1 MRPAQIAAIVA
12 ITLFAAAPARSDAGY
27 QETSQ
32 MTGGSLLRMTQ
43 SLPLVGHKMKS
54 LSDPIVTQ
62 VYVSGDR
69 MARVDADTIEITDL
83 HQKEFI
89 HIDKQKRTY
98 TITTFE
104 QAEQAVR
111 NAGQQM
117 QQAQQQQQPTPQN
130 PNNVK
135 LSYSFNV
142 KETGETQ
149 TMEGGPAREVLIT
162 SQLNATS
169 DTQPGEATME
179 MTNDVWL
186 LDSEPAG
193 YKEVRDFEQRL
204 GTMLASGIM
213 ANGNPFASNPM
224 IASKPGASDTY
235 AGMADQMKKLNG
247 FSVME
252 VTRIGA
258 TSDGQPLPP
267 PQPASAA
274 AASQPSVDAGAVAKD
289 AAVSG
294 ATAEANHQISKAVP
308 FGSTLGHFGGFG
320 HKKQA
325 AETQPTPA
333 QPAAQAPPADPVLME
348 ITTKKSTFSTDPV
361 PASVFEIPAGY
372 TQVVP
377 PPAAPQAVSA
387 TAQ

>member
-1 MRPAQIAAIVA
+1 MKSTHTAVLVA
-12 ITLFAAAPARSDAGY
+12 VTFFAAASARADAGY
-27 QETSQ
+27 QETTQ

-43 SLPLVGHKMKS
+43 SMPFVSHSMKS
-54 LSDPIVTQ
+54 LSDPIVTE

-69 MARVDADTIEITDL
+69 MARVNVDAIDITDL
-83 HQKEFI
+83 HQKQFI

-111 NAGQQM
+111 NAGQQL
-117 QQAQQQQQPTPQN
+117 QAAQQQQQPTPQN

-142 KETGETQ
+142 KETGATQ
-149 TMEGGPAREVLIT
+149 VLEGGTAREVLIN
-162 SQLNATS
+162 SQMNATS

-193 YKEVRDFEQRL
+193 YKEVRDFEKRL
-204 GTMLASGIM
+204 GEMLVSGM
-213 ANGNPFASNPM
+213 MPSSNPFVSSPM
-224 IASKPGASDTY
+224 IASKPGANDTFS
-235 AGMADQMKKLNG
+235 GMAEQMKKLNG
-247 FSVME
+247 FSVIE

-267 PQPASAA
+267 PQPTSASGSA
-274 AASQPSVDAGAVAKD
+274 QPSVDTGAVAKQ
-289 AAVSG
+289 AAAEG
-294 ATAEANHQISKAVP
+294 ATAEANHQISKAIP

-325 AETQPTPA
+325 AEIQPAT
-333 QPAAQAPPADPVLME
+333 QPAAQAPPDPVLME
-348 ITTKKSTFSTDPV
+348 LTTKKSNFSTSPV

-372 TQVVP
+372 TQIVATP
-377 PPAAPQAVSA
+377 PMASASA
-387 TAQ
+387 TQQ

>member
-1 MRPAQIAAIVA
+1 MKPTHLAAFVA
-12 ITLFAAAPARSDAGY
+12 LTLFAAAPARPDAGY

-32 MTGGSLLRMTQ
+32 MTGGSLLKMTQ
-43 SLPLVGHKMKS
+43 SIGFISHKMKS

-117 QQAQQQQQPTPQN
+117 QAAQQQQQQQPTPQN

-135 LSYSFNV
+135 LSYNFNV
-142 KETGETQ
+142 KETGTTQ
-149 TMEGGPAREVLIT
+149 TMEGGPAREVLIM

-193 YKEVRDFEQRL
+193 YKEVRDFERRL
-204 GTMLASGIM
+204 GEMLVSGM
-213 ANGNPFASNPM
+213 MMNGNPFASNPM

-235 AGMADQMKKLNG
+235 AGMAEQMKKLNG

-267 PQPASAA
+267 PQPAGASA
-274 AASQPSVDAGAVAKD
+274 QPSVDAGAVAKQ
-289 AAVSG
+289 AAADG

-308 FGSTLGHFGGFG
+308 FGSALGHFGGFG

-325 AETQPTPA
+325 ADTQPAPA
-333 QPAAQAPPADPVLME
+333 QPAAQAPPDPVLME
-348 ITTKKSTFSTDPV
+348 ITTKKTNFSTSPV

-372 TQVVP
+372 TQVVA
-377 PPAAPQAVSA
+377 PAATPADSA
-387 TAQ
+387 TQQ

>member
-1 MRPAQIAAIVA
+1 MNSTHIAAVVA
-12 ITLFAAAPARSDAGY
+12 LTLFAAAPAWPDAGY

-43 SLPLVGHKMKS
+43 SLPLVGHKMTS

-69 MARVDADTIEITDL
+69 MARVDPDTIEITDL

-117 QQAQQQQQPTPQN
+117 QAAQQQQQPTPQN
-130 PNNVK
+130 PNNIK
-135 LSYSFNV
+135 LSYNFNV
-142 KETGETQ
+142 KETGATQ

-204 GTMLASGIM
+204 GEMLVSGIRM
-213 ANGNPFASNPM
+213 NGNPFASNPM

-235 AGMADQMKKLNG
+235 AGMAEQMKKLNG

-267 PQPASAA
+267 PQPASPS
-274 AASQPSVDAGAVAKD
+274 ASAQPSIDAGAVAKQ
-289 AAVSG
+289 AAADG

-308 FGSTLGHFGGFG
+308 FGSALGHFGGFG

-325 AETQPTPA
+325 TETQPAPA
-333 QPAAQAPPADPVLME
+333 QPATQAPPDPVLME
-348 ITTKKSTFSTDPV
+348 ITTKKTNFSTSPV

-377 PPAAPQAVSA
+377 PAPTPAASA
-387 TAQ
+387 TQQ

>member
-1 MRPAQIAAIVA
+1 MKPTQIAAFA
-12 ITLFAAAPARSDAGY
+12 ALALFAATPARPDAGY
-27 QETSQ
+27 QETAQ

-54 LSDPIVTQ
+54 LGDPIVTQ

-69 MARVDADTIEITDL
+69 MARIGPDEIDITDL
-83 HQKEFI
+83 RQKEFI

-117 QQAQQQQQPTPQN
+117 QAAHQQQQQPTPQN
-130 PNNVK
+130 PNDVK

-142 KETGETQ
+142 KETGAKQ
-149 TMEGGPAREVLIT
+149 PMEGGTAREVLIT

-169 DTQPGEATME
+169 TTQPGEATME

-193 YKEVRDFEQRL
+193 YKEVRDFERRL
-204 GTMLASGIM
+204 GEMMVSGM
-213 ANGNPFASNPM
+213 MMNGNPFASNPM
-224 IASKPGASDTY
+224 ITSKPGASDTY
-235 AGMADQMKKLNG
+235 AGMAEQMKKLNG

-267 PQPASAA
+267 PQRGANGSA
-274 AASQPSVDAGAVAKD
+274 QPSVDTGAVVKQ
-289 AAVSG
+289 AAADG
-294 ATAEANHQISKAVP
+294 AAAEAGHQISKAVP
-308 FGSTLGHFGGFG
+308 FGSALGHFGGFG
-320 HKKQA
+320 HKKQSA
-325 AETQPTPA
+325 DQQSAPSQPT
-333 QPAAQAPPADPVLME
+333 AAQAPPDPVLME
-348 ITTKKSTFSTDPV
+348 MTTRKSNFSTSPV

-377 PPAAPQAVSA
+377 TPPAPPTSN
-387 TAQ
+387 

>member
-1 MRPAQIAAIVA
+1 MKPTHIAGFAA
-12 ITLFAAAPARSDAGY
+12 ITLFAAAPAWPDAGY

-69 MARVDADTIEITDL
+69 MARVDADTIDITDL

-89 HIDKQKRTY
+89 HIDRQKRTY

-104 QAEQAVR
+104 QAELAVR
-111 NAGQQM
+111 NAGQQI
-117 QQAQQQQQPTPQN
+117 QAAQQQQPTPQN

-142 KETGETQ
+142 KETGATQ

-179 MTNDVWL
+179 MTSNVWL

-204 GTMLASGIM
+204 GEMLVSGM
-213 ANGNPFASNPM
+213 MMNGNPFASNPM
-224 IASKPGASDTY
+224 IASRPGASDTY
-235 AGMADQMKKLNG
+235 AGMAEQMKKLNG

-267 PQPASAA
+267 PQPASAS
-274 AASQPSVDAGAVAKD
+274 ASAQPSVDAGAVAKQ
-289 AAVSG
+289 AAADG

-308 FGSTLGHFGGFG
+308 FGSALGHFGGFG

-325 AETQPTPA
+325 ADAQPSPPQPPA
-333 QPAAQAPPADPVLME
+333 QTPPDPVLME
-348 ITTKKSTFSTDPV
+348 ITTKKSNFSTSPV

-377 PPAAPQAVSA
+377 PPQAPQGVSA
-387 TAQ
+387 TVQ

>member
-1 MRPAQIAAIVA
+1 MNPTHIAAFLA
-12 ITLFAAAPARSDAGY
+12 LTLFAAAPAWPDAGY

-69 MARVDADTIEITDL
+69 MARVDAGTIEITDL

-111 NAGQQM
+111 NAGQQI
-117 QQAQQQQQPTPQN
+117 QTAQQQQQPTPQN

-142 KETGETQ
+142 KETGATQ

-179 MTNDVWL
+179 MTSDVWL

-204 GTMLASGIM
+204 GEMLVSGMMI
-213 ANGNPFASNPM
+213 NGNPFASNPM

-235 AGMADQMKKLNG
+235 AGMAEQMKKLNG
-247 FSVME
+247 FSIME

-267 PQPASAA
+267 PQPASASA
-274 AASQPSVDAGAVAKD
+274 QPSVDTGAVAKQ
-289 AAVSG
+289 AAADG

-325 AETQPTPA
+325 ETQPAPA
-333 QPAAQAPPADPVLME
+333 QPQAQAPPDPVLME
-348 ITTKKSTFSTDPV
+348 ITTKKSNFSTSPV
-361 PASVFEIPAGY
+361 PASIFEIPAGY

-377 PPAAPQAVSA
+377 PPQPPQGVSA

>member
-1 MRPAQIAAIVA
+1 MKSTYTAALVA
-12 ITLFAAAPARSDAGY
+12 VTLFAAAPARPDAGY
-27 QETSQ
+27 QETTQ
-32 MTGGSLLRMTQ
+32 MTGGSLMST
-43 SLPLVGHKMKS
+43 MKS
-54 LSDPIVTQ
+54 IPFMGRTMMSMTDPIVTQ

-69 MARVDADTIEITDL
+69 MARVNADSIEITDL

-89 HIDKQKRTY
+89 HIDRQKRTY

-104 QAEQAVR
+104 QAQQAVR
-111 NAGQQM
+111 NAGQQL
-117 QQAQQQQQPTPQN
+117 QAAQQRQQQPTPQN

-142 KETGETQ
+142 KETGATQ
-149 TMEGGPAREVLIT
+149 VLEGGTAREVLIN

-179 MTNDVWL
+179 MTNNVWL

-204 GTMLASGIM
+204 GEMLVSGM
-213 ANGNPFASNPM
+213 MPGGNPFASSPM
-224 IASKPGASDTY
+224 IASKPGASDTFS
-235 AGMADQMKKLNG
+235 GMAEQMKKLNG
-247 FSVME
+247 FSVIE

-267 PQPASAA
+267 PQPGSASG
-274 AASQPSVDAGAVAKD
+274 STQPSVDTGAVAKQ
-289 AAVSG
+289 AAADG
-294 ATAEANHQISKAVP
+294 ATAEANHQISKAIP

-325 AETQPTPA
+325 AETQPAA
-333 QPAAQAPPADPVLME
+333 QPPAQAPPPDPVLME
-348 ITTKKSTFSTDPV
+348 LTTKKTNFSTSPV
-361 PASVFEIPAGY
+361 PSSVFEIPAGY
-372 TQVVP
+372 TQIVST
-377 PPAAPQAVSA
+377 PPAPAASA
-387 TAQ
+387 TQQ